1 MFRNREIRQ
10 FSAAFVIITIISA
23 IAGIAIN
30 PAVLLLVFFSAAAYG
45 MAFFIFTKARYKKIG
60 QISEQIGTVL
70 HNPAYLYIS
79 SQEEGELSILETE
92 ITKMVLHIREQNEA
106 LKMEKKHLANSLADI
121 AHQLRTPLTSANLV
135 LSLLKN
141 NPDKNTCKSLLRETE
156 ELYIHMDW
164 LVSSLLKLSRLDA
177 GIVDFQYSQT
187 DLAELINETL
197 RPFQIQMELH
207 GIIVE
212 TDIPEGAFIQ
222 ADCRWLSEAVQN
234 IIKNCIENITGNG
247 IIEITAK
254 DNVLFTE
261 IKFHDSGKG
270 FKKEDLP
277 HLFDRFYRGKDASAA
292 GYGIGLALCKT
303 IIARQ
308 GGTVT
313 AKNHPKGGAV
323 FIIRFPKHGID
334 SSNGNVTNLSL

>member
-1 MFRNREIRQ
+1 MFRNREVRQ
-10 FSAAFVIITIISA
+10 FGVVFIIITIISA
-23 IAGIAIN
+23 IAGIAIH

-45 MAFFIFTKARYKKIG
+45 IIFFIFTKARYKRIA
-60 QISEQIGTVL
+60 QMSEQIGTVL
-70 HNPAYLYIS
+70 HNPDYLYIS
-79 SQEEGELSILETE
+79 SQEEGELPILETE
-92 ITKMVLHIREQNEA
+92 ITKMVLHIRKQNGA
-106 LKMEKKHLANSLADI
+106 LKMEKKHLADSLADI

-141 NPDKNTCKSLLRETE
+141 NPDRNTRKALLRETE

-177 GIVDFQYSQT
+177 GIVDFQYTKT
-187 DLAELINETL
+187 DLGGLINETL

-207 GIIVE
+207 GISVR
-212 TDIPEGAFIQ
+212 TDIPEGTFIQ
-222 ADCRWLSEAVQN
+222 VDYRWFLEAVQN
-234 IIKNCIENITGNG
+234 IIKNCIENITDNG
-247 IIEITAK
+247 IIEITVE

-261 IKFHDSGKG
+261 IRFHDNGKG

-277 HLFDRFYRGKDASAA
+277 HLFDRFYRGKDASAS

-303 IIARQ
+303 IIMRQ

-323 FIIRFPKHGID
+323 FIMRFPKHRMD
-334 SSNGNVTNLSL
+334 GNNV